1 MSVMNNTDIKKEI
14 ENKTKNKS
22 RLRQNYEII
31 KLLFKFIME
40 NKKWWL
46 IPFVLVLALFGLFV
60 SFVGNSSVMPLLYAL
75 F

>member
-1 MSVMNNTDIKKEI
+1 MSENKTDLKQEI
-14 ENKTKNKS
+14 ENRTKNKG
-22 RLRQNYEII
+22 RLRQNYEVI

-46 IPFVLVLALFGLFV
+46 IPFVLILALFGLFV

>member
-1 MSVMNNTDIKKEI
+1 MSENKKNLKQEI
-14 ENKTKNKS
+14 EDRIKNKG
-22 RLRQNYEII
+22 RLRQNYEVI

-46 IPFVLVLALFGLFV
+46 IPFVLILALFGLFV

>member
-1 MSVMNNTDIKKEI
+1 MPENKKDLRQEI
-14 ENKTKNKS
+14 ENRTKNKG
-22 RLRQNYEII
+22 RLRQNYEVI

-46 IPFVLVLALFGLFV
+46 IPFVLILALFGLFV

>member
-1 MSVMNNTDIKKEI
+1 MPENKKDLRQEI
-14 ENKTKNKS
+14 ENRTRNKG
-22 RLRQNYEII
+22 RLRQNYEVI

-46 IPFVLVLALFGLFV
+46 IPFVLILALFGLFV

>member
-1 MSVMNNTDIKKEI
+1 MSQDNNEKLKKEI
-14 ENKTKNKS
+14 ENKIRNKS

-31 KLLFKFIME
+31 KLLSKYIME

-46 IPFVLVLALFGLFV
+46 IPFLLVLAFFGLFI
-60 SFVGNSSVMPLLYAL
+60 SFVGNSSVMPILYAL

>member
-1 MSVMNNTDIKKEI
+1 MPENKINFKQEI
-14 ENKTKNKS
+14 ENRTKNKG
-22 RLRQNYEII
+22 RLKQNYEVI

-46 IPFVLVLALFGLFV
+46 IPFVLILALFGLFV

>member
-1 MSVMNNTDIKKEI
+1 MSENKTDLKQEI
-14 ENKTKNKS
+14 ENRTKNKG
-22 RLRQNYEII
+22 RLRQNYEVI
-31 KLLFKFIME
+31 KVLFKFIME

-46 IPFVLVLALFGLFV
+46 IPFVLILALFGLFV

>member
-1 MSVMNNTDIKKEI
+1 MSENKINFKQEI
-14 ENKTKNKS
+14 ENRTKNKG
-22 RLRQNYEII
+22 RLRQNYEVI

-46 IPFVLVLALFGLFV
+46 IPFVLILALFGLFV

>member
-1 MSVMNNTDIKKEI
+1 MSENKTDLKQEI
-14 ENKTKNKS
+14 ENKTKNKG
-22 RLRQNYEII
+22 RLRQNYEVI

-46 IPFVLVLALFGLFV
+46 IPFVLILALFGLFV

>member
-1 MSVMNNTDIKKEI
+1 MPENKKDLRQEI
-14 ENKTKNKS
+14 ENRTKNKG
-22 RLRQNYEII
+22 RLRQNYEVI

-46 IPFVLVLALFGLFV
+46 IPFVFILALFGLFV

>member
-1 MSVMNNTDIKKEI
+1 MPENKKDLRQEI
-14 ENKTKNKS
+14 ENRTRNKG
-22 RLRQNYEII
+22 RLRQNYEVI

-46 IPFVLVLALFGLFV
+46 IPFVLILAFFGLFI
-60 SFVGNSSVMPLLYAL
+60 SFVSNSSVMPLLYAL

>member
-1 MSVMNNTDIKKEI
+1 MPENKKDLRQEI
-14 ENKTKNKS
+14 EDRTKNKG
-22 RLRQNYEII
+22 RLRQNYEVI

-46 IPFVLVLALFGLFV
+46 IPFVLILALFGLFV

>member
-1 MSVMNNTDIKKEI
+1 MPENKINFKQEI
-14 ENKTKNKS
+14 ENRTKNKG
-22 RLRQNYEII
+22 RLRQNYEVI

-46 IPFVLVLALFGLFV
+46 IPFVLILALFGLFV

>member
-1 MSVMNNTDIKKEI
+1 MPENKKDLRQEI
-14 ENKTKNKS
+14 ENRTKNKG
-22 RLRQNYEII
+22 RLRQNYEVI

-46 IPFVLVLALFGLFV
+46 IPFVLILALFGSFV

>member
-1 MSVMNNTDIKKEI
+1 MPENKKDLRQEI
-14 ENKTKNKS
+14 ENRTKNKG
-22 RLRQNYEII
+22 RLRQNYEVI

-46 IPFVLVLALFGLFV
+46 IPFVLILVLFGLFV

>member
-1 MSVMNNTDIKKEI
+1 MPENKKDLRQEI
-14 ENKTKNKS
+14 ENRTKNKG
-22 RLRQNYEII
+22 RLRQNYEVI
-31 KLLFKFIME
+31 KLLFKFIVE

-46 IPFVLVLALFGLFV
+46 IPFVLILALFGLFV